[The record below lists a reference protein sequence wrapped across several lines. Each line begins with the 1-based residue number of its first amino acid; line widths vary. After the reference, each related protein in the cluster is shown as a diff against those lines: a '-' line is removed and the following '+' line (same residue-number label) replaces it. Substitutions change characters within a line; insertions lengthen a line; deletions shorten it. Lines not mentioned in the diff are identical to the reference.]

1 MEQDVYERA
10 DWLVGYL
17 EDHEEVAHAEVGAV
31 ERTGFDVVARDGS
44 ARAHGISDAG
54 IWFRLLAAGAA
65 DYRHTTAL
73 ERDNLEDLVERAVR
87 SGTQL
92 AQDEPERYDSAS
104 LHRGVHPG
112 WASDDRLGAVD
123 PDVVA
128 GRLED
133 AVEGALTGV
142 ETERSRVELRGV
154 QIDEARMTTT
164 GSVVRL
170 GRDPVYVDATI
181 VPAGGPK
188 LRTHAGSTTGQ
199 RFLDRLE
206 DSLTAAASRARRAA
220 AAEVGS
226 VGGGRHEVL
235 FGPRATAEAFH
246 HVSHFLERDTTYMG
260 AGPFAEGDEIAP
272 ESVTV
277 HDMIQP
283 GSWSAR
289 AYDAECS
296 PTQPVTLIENGTVT
310 GFMDT
315 VTSAAVEGSTPHGH
329 AVPSLSA
336 DNAPRIHARHLDVE
350 PGNVSTDELLSGADL
365 AVDLLG
371 AGRIRNEATRTKR
384 SSAFPPSVLY
394 ARDISEQT
402 PAEYDEV
409 SDQVI
414 QFPVREGYLVVDGE
428 RTARVEGASV
438 EFALDDLATIS
449 GVAAERESVTGTC
462 EKHNS
467 RLPYSVTAPAVRIET
482 TIDA

>member
-31 ERTGFDVVARDGS
+31 ERTGFDVVARDGA
-44 ARAHGISDAG
+44 ARAHGLDDAG

-65 DYRHTTAL
+65 DYRHTTVL
-73 ERDNLEDLVERAVR
+73 ERDNLEDLVDRAVR

-92 AQDEPERYDSAS
+92 AQDEPERYDAAS

-112 WASDDRLGAVD
+112 WASGGRLGGID
-123 PDVVA
+123 PDAVA
-128 GRLED
+128 ERLED
-133 AVEGALTGV
+133 AIDEALAGI
-142 ETERSRVELRGV
+142 ETDRSRVELRGV
-154 QIDEARMTTT
+154 QVDEARMTTT

-170 GRDPVYVDATI
+170 GRDPVYLDTTV

-206 DSLTAAASRARRAA
+206 DPLTAAASRARSAA
-220 AAEVGS
+220 AAEVGTIA
-226 VGGGRHEVL
+226 GGRHEVL

-246 HVSHFLERDTTYMG
+246 QVSHFLERDTTYMG
-260 AGPFAEGDEIAP
+260 AEPFAEGDAIAP

-277 HDMIQP
+277 HDLIQP
-283 GSWSAR
+283 GSWSAQ

-315 VTSAAVEGSTPHGH
+315 VTSAAVEESTPHGH
-329 AVPSLSA
+329 TVPSLSA

-350 PGNVSTDELLSGADL
+350 AGAASTDELLAGADV

-371 AGRIRNEATRTKR
+371 PGRIKNEATRTKR

-402 PAEYDEV
+402 PSEYDEV
-409 SDQVI
+409 TDQVI
-414 QFPVREGYLVVDGE
+414 EFPVREGYLVVDGG
-428 RTARVEGASV
+428 RAARIDGASI
-438 EFALDDLATIS
+438 EFALDDLTTIS

-467 RLPYSVTAPAVRIET
+467 RLPYSVTAPAVRVET